1 MRPYQHKVQYY
12 ETDRMGITHHSNYI
26 RWMEEARVDFLEQLG
41 WGYDRLEALGVGSPV
56 LGVAC
61 SYKQPTTFH
70 DTVEVTVCLKEYR
83 GARMTIGYEMRDAAR
98 GRAGL
103 HRLVAAL
110 LCQRRGPA
118 RQAAPRS
125 AAVRRAAARAGGGK
139 SRELNPQKA
148 KAARGRPLLLG
159 AGYVTILSV

>member
-1 MRPYQHKVQYY
+1 MTYQHKVQYY

-83 GARMTIGYEMRDAAR
+83 GARMTIGYEMRDVSSGELR
-98 GRAGL
+98 T
-103 HRLVAAL
+103 
-110 LCQRRGPA
+110 
-118 RQAAPRS
+118 QAES
-125 AAVRRAAARAGGGK
+125 AHCF
-139 SRELNPQKA
+139 LTLD
-148 KAARGRPLLLG
+148 GRPVSLKRSYPEWDKLFRNMSEME
-159 AGYVTILSV
+159 AGKGE

>member
-1 MRPYQHKVQYY
+1 MYENLIAGTLGRPGMTRAQVQRQLDTVYSLFPRLKDRADVYKRQERMRPYQHKVQYY

-70 DTVEVTVCLKEYR
+70 DTVEVTVCLKEYLSLIHILWWR
-83 GARMTIGYEMRDAAR
+83 
-98 GRAGL
+98 
-103 HRLVAAL
+103 
-110 LCQRRGPA
+110 PA
-118 RQAAPRS
+118 RCAACPT
-125 AAVRRAAARAGGGK
+125 AAAWCATARPPCCAT
-139 SRELNPQKA
+139 SR
-148 KAARGRPLLLG
+148 
-159 AGYVTILSV
+159 